1 MSPTAAKANV
11 AAGNIMSDQMIRES
25 RSNTSLELDRI
36 NRERRRLTRRS
47 GKSSCPKGWSYGRVS
62 NHEWCC
68 PPGWACGFNYAY
80 NLNYHKN
87 VPCIN
92 RNINL
97 C

>member
-1 MSPTAAKANV
+1 MVCNCNNKVIKFLNDRRR
-11 AAGNIMSDQMIRES
+11 N
-25 RSNTSLELDRI
+25 RI